1 MSTNKTQN
9 YQLHVWEPGDDFLR
23 TEFNENFAKLDQIPE
38 VVTGMYTGDGET
50 ARTIELGFRPQ
61 AVLVAD
67 SAGAMKSSQAS
78 YGGLALDGYPVVHGG
93 TTIVEVVDGGFQ
105 VARGYQSGSSYY
117 ADTNADGKEY
127 HFLALKG

>member
-38 VVTGMYTGDGET
+38 VVAGMYTGDGET

-61 AVLVAD
+61 AVLVVD
-67 SAGAMKSSQAS
+67 NMGAMQSGSTY
-78 YGGLALDGYPVVHGG
+78 YGGLALDGFN
-93 TTIVEVVDGGFQ
+93 TTYGAAILIKIVEDGFQ
-105 VARGYQSGSSYY
+105 LGKSSTSTS
-117 ADTNADGKEY
+117 ADTNKNGKIY
-127 HFLALKG
+127 YYLATKI